1 MDFQTLVKSRYSFRS
16 YNDSRPVEKEKLLR
30 ILEAGRMAPSA
41 ANRQPWTFI
50 VVQTKALLEQIHQ
63 CYPATWF
70 KEAPVI
76 LVVKGNKKDAWTRRS
91 DGYNALE
98 TDLTI
103 AMDHM
108 ILAATE
114 EGLASCWIAA
124 FDPTKLQKALKLQE
138 DEVVYAITPL
148 GYAGDDLSAKRL
160 KSRKPLA
167 DIVEWA

>member
-1 MDFQTLVKSRYSFRS
+1 MDFQTLVKLRYSIRS
-16 YNDSRPVEKEKLLR
+16 YDDTRAVEKDKLLR

-41 ANRQPWTFI
+41 ANRQPWTFV
-50 VVQTKALLEQIHQ
+50 VVQSKAILEQLHQ
-63 CYPATWF
+63 CYPASWF
-70 KEAPVI
+70 KQAPVV
-76 LVVKGNKKDAWTRRS
+76 LVVKGNKNEAWVRRS

-108 ILAATE
+108 ILAATD

-124 FDPTKLQKALKLQE
+124 FDPAKLQKALNLGD

-148 GYAGDDLSAKRL
+148 GYPGDDLSAKRM
-160 KSRKPLA
+160 KARKPLA